1 MLLLEYLE
9 IQNQEFKMEFIRN
22 AFKVISITLNGFIDD
37 NCFLYSAAV
46 SFYTLFSLAPIVLI
60 TVYIAGLFVGNE
72 SVLRELTGFL
82 NETVG
87 ADSTEAVM
95 LLVETIQTDTRN
107 VMYLI
112 LSFGFIL
119 ISATTV
125 FVQFK
130 DSFNRIFKIVPRPEA
145 GFLKM
150 LFDRAVSFGMI
161 LLLGVAMIF
170 SLILDSLLIGL
181 FGLLSENYESARIIL
196 ASLGGN
202 VLTFIMIFFA
212 ILTMFYILPDVKAR
226 KKPWV
231 VGSLV
236 TALLLVLGKF
246 GVGMIIGNSS
256 LNELTG
262 ASSSIIILMLW
273 VYYSSII
280 VFFGVE
286 LVKAMAEHGGGE
298 IKAGRFARKM
308 RMVEIEVQKKEP

>member
-1 MLLLEYLE
+1 
-9 IQNQEFKMEFIRN
+9 MEFIRN
-22 AFKVISITLNGFIDD
+22 IFKVISIAVNGFIDD
-37 NCFLYSAAV
+37 NCFQYSAAV
-46 SFYTLFSLAPIVLI
+46 SFYTLFSLAPIVMI
-60 TVYIAGLFVGNE
+60 TVYIGGLFAGNE
-72 SVLRELTGFL
+72 SVMSELNAFL
-82 NETVG
+82 NDTVG

-107 VMYLI
+107 VLYLI
-112 LSFGFIL
+112 LSFGFLL

-130 DSFNRIFKIVPRPEA
+130 DSFNRIFKIVPRKDA

-161 LLLGVAMIF
+161 LFLGVAMIF
-170 SLILDSLLIGL
+170 SLILDTVLIGL
-181 FGLLSENYESARIIL
+181 FDLLSENYESTRIVL
-196 ASLGGN
+196 ASFGGN
-202 VLTFIMIFFA
+202 ALTFIMIFLA
-212 ILTMFYILPDVKAR
+212 IMTMFYILPDAKAR

-236 TALLLVLGKF
+236 TAILLVLGKF

-256 LNELTG
+256 LNELNG
-262 ASSSIIILMLW
+262 ASSSVIILMLW

-280 VFFGVE
+280 VFFGAE
-286 LVKAMAEHGGGE
+286 LVKAMVEHGGSE

-308 RMVEIEVQKKEP
+308 RMVEIESQKKES

>member
-1 MLLLEYLE
+1 
-9 IQNQEFKMEFIRN
+9 MEFIRN
-22 AFKVISITLNGFIDD
+22 TFKVITKAVNGFIDD
-37 NCFLYSAAV
+37 NCFQYSAAV
-46 SFYTLFSLAPIVLI
+46 SFYSLFSLAPIVLI
-60 TVYIAGLFVGNE
+60 TVYTAGLFAGNE
-72 SVLRELTGFL
+72 SVMSELTGFL

-87 ADSTEAVM
+87 ADSTEAVI
-95 LLVETIQTDTRN
+95 LLVENIQTDTRN
-107 VMYLI
+107 VLYLI
-112 LSFGFIL
+112 LSFGFLL

-130 DSFNRIFKIVPRPEA
+130 DSFNRIFRIVPRKEA
-145 GFLKM
+145 GFLKV
-150 LFDRAVSFGMI
+150 LFDRAVSFGII

-170 SLILDSLLIGL
+170 SLILDSVLIGL
-181 FGLLSENYESARIIL
+181 FDLLSENYEDARIML

-212 ILTMFYILPDVKAR
+212 ILTMFYILPDVKAHR
-226 KKPWV
+226 KPWII
-231 VGSLV
+231 GSLV
-236 TALLLVLGKF
+236 TAILLVLGKF

-262 ASSSIIILMLW
+262 ASSSVIILMLW

-286 LVKAMAEHGGGE
+286 LVKAMAEHKGSI

-308 RMVEIEVQKKEP
+308 RMVEIDSQKKEH